1 MPLKRTDIKIIALDF
16 DGTLVESNQIKD
28 HAFKILFGEWPEHQD
43 AMMRWNFDHN
53 STERQEKFRYFVEKV
68 LGLKGRDDL
77 IRELTTKFGKITRQA
92 VIDCPFVEGAQH
104 FLEYINSRVKTYL
117 VSATPQEELNIIIKE
132 RKLDVY
138 FKKVYGAP
146 INKIDIL
153 KQIMESENATV
164 DEMLFIGDSPEDQDA
179 AESLGIHFIGRQ
191 SDRPLNKSKN
201 NIVLDFFKIKN
212 HLIQYYRI

>member
-1 MPLKRTDIKIIALDF
+1 MSFKHFPLKVIATDF
-16 DGTLVESNQIKD
+16 DGTLVKSNHIKD
-28 HAFKILFGEWPEHQD
+28 RAFKAIFSDWPEHQD
-43 AMMRWNFDHN
+43 AMMRWHLNHN
-53 STERQEKFRYFVEKV
+53 SIERQEKFRYFVEEV
-68 LGLKGRDDL
+68 LALTGRDDL
-77 IRELTTKFGKITRQA
+77 IQDLTTKFSKITRQA
-92 VIDCPFVEGAQH
+92 IIGCPFVDGARN
-104 FLEYINSRVKTYL
+104 FLEYINGRVKAYL

-153 KQIMESENATV
+153 KQIMVSEKATV
-164 DEMLFIGDSPEDQDA
+164 DEMLFIGDSQEDQHA